1 MRGCLVFWGGS
12 CYSKNKKN
20 KGKKRRRCAP
30 AREGGAGR
38 PGAAGQPPQKR
49 RGFDLNSQCTI
60 RDIARL
66 AQVSISTVHKAIYG
80 KPGVGEE
87 VRQKILRIAAENHYT
102 INPTASNLKRGL
114 LNVVVALPQLPQS
127 HDQFFRG
134 LWRGID
140 NGEPFMRDRNVTVL
154 RMSCGQNAQEQAA
167 ALEEILRMQAV
178 DGLITYCW
186 DDELLN
192 PWFERLHERG
202 VPVVTV
208 EADAPGSCRAG
219 CVAID
224 AERSGRL
231 VAETM
236 GKMLRRQGPLMLLSG
251 SQPPNLLRDKAYGFS
266 TCAAQCMPGQRILQL
281 YGSSYDDGLENIIF
295 QELKAHPDI
304 AGVYCASGSAGLPMC
319 RALHRAGV
327 AGQVVAV
334 ASDAYEELLPYL
346 EDGTV
351 YATVWQAPEQ
361 QAESALLLL
370 YDLMTGRCAGPVIK
384 HVPLGILF
392 QNNCFYYV

>member
-1 MRGCLVFWGGS
+1 M
-12 CYSKNKKN
+12 
-20 KGKKRRRCAP
+20 P
-30 AREGGAGR
+30 AARPALEEGARR
-38 PGAAGQPPQKR
+38 PGAAAPLPKR

-134 LWRGID
+134 LWRGIG

-154 RMSCGQNAQEQAA
+154 RMSCGQNAQEQTA
-167 ALEEILRMQAV
+167 ALEDILRMQDV
-178 DGLITYCW
+178 DGVITYCW

-192 PWFERLHERG
+192 PWFERLHGRG

-281 YGSSYDDGLENIIF
+281 YGSSYDDGLENIIL

-304 AGVYCASGSAGLPMC
+304 VGVYCASGSAGLPMC
-319 RALHRAGV
+319 RALHRAGM